1 MELTEAEL
9 SFVNACLREQEE
21 RKLYKTA
28 YVKPKYGVHDFC
40 SDSENVLKT
49 ALLRGLNFRS
59 DSLFLRSLVKRIM
72 FLARKWEF
80 RERKENAIAE
90 QLRVACF
97 GGVSNGIKIHRM
109 DLAKELIHVTAE
121 FRMLTPSQKTGHVVM
136 TDPLFAQAMRY
147 QNAFKQIR
155 KLRAMAKDAMLQTK
169 RTDELRKK
177 ALESRHQEQPVI
189 MPVDMSLGWNRNG
202 RASRFNTP
210 KYVNKSSGG
219 GYW

>member
-1 MELTEAEL
+1 MELTEAEMA
-9 SFVNACLREQEE
+9 FIHNCFREQEE
-21 RKLYKTA
+21 QTCYKNN

-40 SDSENVLKT
+40 ADSENVLKT

-59 DSLFLRSLVKRIM
+59 DSLLLRSLVKRIM

-97 GGVSNGIKIHRM
+97 GGVSNGIKIYRI
-109 DLAKELIHVTAE
+109 DLAKELIYVTAE
-121 FRMLTPSQKTGHVVM
+121 FRMLTPSQKTAHVVM

-189 MPVDMSLGWNRNG
+189 RPVDMSLGWNRSG
-202 RASRFNTP
+202 TASRFS
-210 KYVNKSSGG
+210 KSQYANIGSGG